1 MKTTL
6 NFPDALIAQA
16 KIEAVR
22 EKTTLTKLI
31 VEALEYR
38 MNKNKVPGS
47 LPVSAASGGLVP
59 GQSWADIRHAD
70 GDELYR

>member
-6 NFPDALIAQA
+6 NFPDALITRA

-22 EKTTLTKLI
+22 QKTTLTKLI

-38 MNKNKVPGS
+38 MKKMSVRGS
-47 LPVSAASGGLVP
+47 IPVSKASGGLLS
-59 GQSWADIRHAD
+59 GQTWTDIRHAG